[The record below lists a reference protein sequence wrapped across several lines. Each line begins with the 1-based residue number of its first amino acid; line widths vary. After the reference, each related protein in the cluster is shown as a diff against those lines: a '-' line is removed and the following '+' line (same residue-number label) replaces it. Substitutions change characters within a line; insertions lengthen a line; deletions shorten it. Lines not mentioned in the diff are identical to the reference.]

1 MLRGSSHPS
10 CKRRYIIAVSLILG
24 DLKKIRVCP
33 ADGDI
38 FVCKASHNS
47 DSILAIASHRDLL
60 PSSMIAGR
68 RFAAHCRSLTTAAIV
83 PWIRR
88 SANNGE
94 GTIPR
99 RREPSVFSLG
109 VRCRTPRH
117 VASTDLEMAYTVK
130 AAQVFDFRTAEVTC
144 ARILFSDRVI
154 VAERFHRGSG
164 YFSAGQAL
172 FRSRRRGGALWA
184 ADIRVRPVF

>member
-1 MLRGSSHPS
+1 MQIDDLSPVE
-10 CKRRYIIAVSLILG
+10 KG
-24 DLKKIRVCP
+24 D
-33 ADGDI
+33 
-38 FVCKASHNS
+38 
-47 DSILAIASHRDLL
+47 AIACGDDGEQLIANVLL
-60 PSSMIAGR
+60 AVMVSQLFSM
-68 RFAAHCRSLTTAAIV
+68 TAAKAHIDRAYALARMLAQQSV
-83 PWIRR
+83 TYR
-88 SANNGE
+88 
-94 GTIPR
+94 
-99 RREPSVFSLG
+99 PSRHSLAC
-109 VRCRTPRH
+109 RLSRTPRH

-130 AAQVFDFRTAEVTC
+130 AAHVFHFRTAEVTC